1 MIFGQALLGNHC
13 WTKDHCWNKGYSISA
28 DLLCFFVSLF
38 LCFFV
43 SLFLQQER
51 VVHRLLAVWTES
63 KVVSSWLTWEE
74 VKRRRVHEQQR

>member
-1 MIFGQALLGNHC
+1 MDKHC
-13 WTKDHCWNKGYSISA
+13 WTNDHCWNKGYSISD
-28 DLLCFFVSLF
+28 DLAPFFLLS
-38 LCFFV
+38 FF